1 MSEAISSWSLII
13 WPNGPPVVPCFCL
26 PFIALTAIRCSSVS
40 SSIIGRRWCER
51 RMSPYRFRIDRIT
64 DVHVLR
70 GQIVIGCNVISGP
83 GYVHVRPLFLS
94 HRSMTMM
101 LTGQKEEVHPQ
112 SSLALSTNL
121 CVKVYYYVTVTCQ
134 PANIQMKKKKN
145 KQTFFVYI

>member
-1 MSEAISSWSLII
+1 
-13 WPNGPPVVPCFCL
+13 
-26 PFIALTAIRCSSVS
+26 
-40 SSIIGRRWCER
+40 
-51 RMSPYRFRIDRIT
+51 MSPYRFRIDRIT

-121 CVKVYYYVTVTCQ
+121 
-134 PANIQMKKKKN
+134 
-145 KQTFFVYI
+145 FVCEGTSRYTSNLTIAAAQRM